1 MKTKILLFT
10 KHARIAS
17 EDRFLAGAIFVGG
30 IALLLFIKRVCSYL
44 WRKINAKHP
53 LRKGFFALFGELSR
67 FTILIVPLFVASL
80 VLPFAKV
87 PDGVFVGLFI
97 FAVMREVG
105 RVLNYVLR
113 VVMEK
118 GFRPQDPKTKHNLMA
133 IFSTI
138 LQICLRIGAVL
149 VFFNAIGVALTPLL
163 TSLGVGWVAVAFA
176 SQKLIEDFFS
186 SFSIMSS
193 SPFRIGDIITVKDF
207 TGTVKKIWLRSTSL
221 QTVEGKSII
230 IPNRLVVAEV
240 IENSGTIKTRRKR
253 FSLTI
258 TYETPVAKLR
268 QIPLIVE
275 EIIKKHK
282 KVKFERAVLKEM
294 QASSLEVLISYV
306 VESDDWL
313 LAVKIHEQIL
323 LEILEVFEKES
334 IGLAYPT
341 QTLYVKK

>member
-1 MKTKILLFT
+1 MKLSLFT
-10 KHARIAS
+10 RPARITS
-17 EDRFLAGAIFVGG
+17 EELFLAGAIFIGG
-30 IALLLFIKRVCSYL
+30 VAILIFIKRLCRYL
-44 WRKINAKHP
+44 WRKIDAKHP
-53 LRKGFFALFGELSR
+53 LRKGFFEIFGNFSR
-67 FTILIVPLFVASL
+67 YSVLIIPLFAASL

-87 PDGVFVGLFI
+87 PDGVFAGLFI
-97 FAVMREVG
+97 FAVMRELG
-105 RVLNYVLR
+105 RMLDYILR

-118 GFRPQDPKTKHNLMA
+118 GFKPQDPKTKHNLIA
-133 IFSTI
+133 IFRTI
-138 LQICLRIGAVL
+138 LQIGVWIIATL
-149 VFFNAIGVALTPLL
+149 VFFNTIGVALTPLL

-193 SPFRIGDIITVKDF
+193 SPFRIGDIVTIKNF

-221 QTVEGKSII
+221 ETVEGKSIV

-240 IENSGTIKTRRKR
+240 IENSGTIEMRRKR

-258 TYETPVAKLR
+258 TYETPVEKVR
-268 QIPLIVE
+268 QIPKIIE

-282 KVKFERAVLKEM
+282 KTTFERALLKEM
-294 QASSLEVLISYV
+294 QASNLEILISYV

-323 LEILEVFEKES
+323 LEILEVFAKEG

>member
-1 MKTKILLFT
+1 MKLSLFT
-10 KHARIAS
+10 RHARITS
-17 EDRFLAGAIFVGG
+17 EELLLAGAIFIGG
-30 IALLLFIKRVCSYL
+30 VAILIFIKRLCRYL
-44 WRKINAKHP
+44 WRKIAAKHP
-53 LRKGFFALFGELSR
+53 LRKGFFEIFGNFSR
-67 FTILIVPLFVASL
+67 YSVLIIPLFAASL

-87 PDGVFVGLFI
+87 PDGVFAGLFI
-97 FAVMREVG
+97 FAVMRELG
-105 RVLNYVLR
+105 RILDYILR

-118 GFRPQDPKTKHNLMA
+118 GFKPQDPKTKHNLIA
-133 IFSTI
+133 IFRTI
-138 LQICLRIGAVL
+138 LQIGVWIIATL
-149 VFFNAIGVALTPLL
+149 VFFNTIGVALTPLL

-193 SPFRIGDIITVKDF
+193 SPFRIWDIVTIKNF

-221 QTVEGKSII
+221 ETVEGKSIV

-240 IENSGTIKTRRKR
+240 IENSGTIEMRRKR

-258 TYETPVAKLR
+258 TYETPVEKVR
-268 QIPLIVE
+268 QIPKIIE

-282 KVKFERAVLKEM
+282 KTTFERAVLKEM
-294 QASSLEVLISYV
+294 QASNLEILISYV

-323 LEILEVFEKES
+323 LEILEVFAKEG

>member
-1 MKTKILLFT
+1 MKLSLFT
-10 KHARIAS
+10 RHARITS
-17 EDRFLAGAIFVGG
+17 EELFLSGAIFIGG
-30 IALLLFIKRVCSYL
+30 VAILIFIKRLCRYL
-44 WRKINAKHP
+44 WRKIDAKHP
-53 LRKGFFALFGELSR
+53 LRKGFFEIFGNFSR
-67 FTILIVPLFVASL
+67 YSVLIIPLFAASL

-87 PDGVFVGLFI
+87 PDGVFAGLFI
-97 FAVMREVG
+97 FAVMRELG
-105 RVLNYVLR
+105 RILDYILR

-118 GFRPQDPKTKHNLMA
+118 GFKPQDPKTKHNLIA
-133 IFSTI
+133 IFRTI
-138 LQICLRIGAVL
+138 LQIGVWIIATL
-149 VFFNAIGVALTPLL
+149 VFFNTIGVALTPLL

-193 SPFRIGDIITVKDF
+193 SPFRIGDIVTIKNF

-221 QTVEGKSII
+221 ETVEGKSIV

-240 IENSGTIKTRRKR
+240 IENSGTIEMRRKR

-258 TYETPVAKLR
+258 TYETPVEKVR
-268 QIPLIVE
+268 QIPKIIE

-282 KVKFERAVLKEM
+282 KTTFERAVLKEM
-294 QASSLEVLISYV
+294 QASNLEILISYV

-323 LEILEVFEKES
+323 LEILEVFAKEG

>member
-1 MKTKILLFT
+1 MKLSLFT
-10 KHARIAS
+10 RHARITS
-17 EDRFLAGAIFVGG
+17 EELFLAGAIFIGG
-30 IALLLFIKRVCSYL
+30 VAILIFIKRLCRYL
-44 WRKINAKHP
+44 WRKIDAKHP
-53 LRKGFFALFGELSR
+53 LRKGFFEIFGNFSR
-67 FTILIVPLFVASL
+67 YSVLIIPLFTASL

-87 PDGVFVGLFI
+87 PDGVFAGLFI
-97 FAVMREVG
+97 FAVMRELG
-105 RVLNYVLR
+105 RILDYILR

-118 GFRPQDPKTKHNLMA
+118 GFKPQDPKTKHNLMA

-138 LQICLRIGAVL
+138 LQIGVWIIATL
-149 VFFNAIGVALTPLL
+149 VFFNTIGVALTPLL

-193 SPFRIGDIITVKDF
+193 SPFRIGDIVTIKNF

-221 QTVEGKSII
+221 ETVEGKSIV

-240 IENSGTIKTRRKR
+240 IENSGTIEMRRKR

-258 TYETPVAKLR
+258 TYETPVEKVR
-268 QIPLIVE
+268 QIPKIIE

-282 KVKFERAVLKEM
+282 KTTFERAVLKEM
-294 QASSLEVLISYV
+294 QASNLEILISYV

-323 LEILEVFEKES
+323 LEILEVFAKEG

>member
-1 MKTKILLFT
+1 MKLSLFT
-10 KHARIAS
+10 RHARITS
-17 EDRFLAGAIFVGG
+17 EELFLAGAIFIGG
-30 IALLLFIKRVCSYL
+30 VAILIFIKRLCRYL
-44 WRKINAKHP
+44 WRKIDAKHP
-53 LRKGFFALFGELSR
+53 LRKGFFEIFGNFSR
-67 FTILIVPLFVASL
+67 YSVLIIPLFAASL

-87 PDGVFVGLFI
+87 PDGVFAGLFI
-97 FAVMREVG
+97 FAVMRELG
-105 RVLNYVLR
+105 RMLDYILR

-118 GFRPQDPKTKHNLMA
+118 GFKPQDPKTKHNLIA
-133 IFSTI
+133 IFRTI
-138 LQICLRIGAVL
+138 LQIGVWIIATL
-149 VFFNAIGVALTPLL
+149 VFFNTIGVALTPLL

-193 SPFRIGDIITVKDF
+193 SPFRIGDIVTIKNF

-221 QTVEGKSII
+221 ETVEGKSIV

-240 IENSGTIKTRRKR
+240 IENSGTIEMRRKR

-258 TYETPVAKLR
+258 TYETPVEKVR
-268 QIPLIVE
+268 QIPKIIE

-282 KVKFERAVLKEM
+282 KTTFERAVLKEM
-294 QASSLEVLISYV
+294 QASNLEILISYV

-323 LEILEVFEKES
+323 LEILEVFAKEG

>member
-1 MKTKILLFT
+1 MKLSLFT
-10 KHARIAS
+10 RHARITS
-17 EDRFLAGAIFVGG
+17 EELFLAGAIFIGG
-30 IALLLFIKRVCSYL
+30 VAILIFIKRLCRYL
-44 WRKINAKHP
+44 WRKIDAKHP
-53 LRKGFFALFGELSR
+53 LRKGFFEIFGNFSR
-67 FTILIVPLFVASL
+67 YSVLIIPLFAASL

-87 PDGVFVGLFI
+87 PDGVFAGLFI
-97 FAVMREVG
+97 FAVMRELG
-105 RVLNYVLR
+105 RILDYILR

-118 GFRPQDPKTKHNLMA
+118 GFKPQDPKTKHNLIA
-133 IFSTI
+133 IFRTI
-138 LQICLRIGAVL
+138 LQIGVWIIATL
-149 VFFNAIGVALTPLL
+149 VFFNTIGVALTPLL

-193 SPFRIGDIITVKDF
+193 SPFRIGDIVTIKNF

-221 QTVEGKSII
+221 ETVEGKSIV

-240 IENSGTIKTRRKR
+240 IENSGTIEMRRKR

-258 TYETPVAKLR
+258 TYETPVEKVR
-268 QIPLIVE
+268 QIPKIIE

-282 KVKFERAVLKEM
+282 KTTFERAVLKEM
-294 QASSLEVLISYV
+294 QASNLGILISYV

-323 LEILEVFEKES
+323 LEILEVFAKEG

>member
-1 MKTKILLFT
+1 MKLSLFT
-10 KHARIAS
+10 RHARITS
-17 EDRFLAGAIFVGG
+17 EELFLAGAIFVGG
-30 IALLLFIKRVCSYL
+30 IAILIFIKRLCRYL
-44 WRKINAKHP
+44 WRKIAAKHP
-53 LRKGFFALFGELSR
+53 LRKGFFEIFGNFSR
-67 FTILIVPLFVASL
+67 YSVLIIPLFAASL

-87 PDGVFVGLFI
+87 PDGVFAGLFI
-97 FAVMREVG
+97 FAVMRELG
-105 RVLNYVLR
+105 RILDYILR

-118 GFRPQDPKTKHNLMA
+118 GFKPQDPKTKHNLIA
-133 IFSTI
+133 IFRTI
-138 LQICLRIGAVL
+138 LQIGVWIIATL
-149 VFFNAIGVALTPLL
+149 VFFNTIGVALTPLL

-193 SPFRIGDIITVKDF
+193 SPFRIGDIVTIKNF

-221 QTVEGKSII
+221 ETVEGKSIV

-240 IENSGTIKTRRKR
+240 IENSGTIEMRRKR

-258 TYETPVAKLR
+258 TYETPVEKVR
-268 QIPLIVE
+268 QIPKIIE

-282 KVKFERAVLKEM
+282 KTTFERALLKEM
-294 QASSLEVLISYV
+294 QASNLEILISYV

-323 LEILEVFEKES
+323 LEILEVFAKEG

>member
-1 MKTKILLFT
+1 MKLSLFT
-10 KHARIAS
+10 RHARITS
-17 EDRFLAGAIFVGG
+17 EELFLAGAIFIGG
-30 IALLLFIKRVCSYL
+30 VAILIFIKRLCRYL
-44 WRKINAKHP
+44 WRKIDAKHP
-53 LRKGFFALFGELSR
+53 LRKGFFEIFGNFSR
-67 FTILIVPLFVASL
+67 YSVLIIPLFAASL

-87 PDGVFVGLFI
+87 PDGVFAGLFI

-105 RVLNYVLR
+105 RILDYILR

-118 GFRPQDPKTKHNLMA
+118 GFKPQDPKTKHNLIA
-133 IFSTI
+133 IFRTI
-138 LQICLRIGAVL
+138 LQIGVWIIATL
-149 VFFNAIGVALTPLL
+149 VFFNTIGVALTPLL

-193 SPFRIGDIITVKDF
+193 SPFRIGDIVTIKNF

-221 QTVEGKSII
+221 ETVEGKSIV

-240 IENSGTIKTRRKR
+240 IENSGTIEMRRKR

-258 TYETPVAKLR
+258 TYETPVEKVR
-268 QIPLIVE
+268 QIPKIIE

-282 KVKFERAVLKEM
+282 KTTFERALLKEM
-294 QASSLEVLISYV
+294 QASNLEILISYV

-323 LEILEVFEKES
+323 LEILEVFAKEG

>member
-1 MKTKILLFT
+1 MKLSLFT
-10 KHARIAS
+10 RHARITS
-17 EDRFLAGAIFVGG
+17 EELFLAGAIFIGG
-30 IALLLFIKRVCSYL
+30 IAILIFIKRLCRYL
-44 WRKINAKHP
+44 WRKIAAKHP
-53 LRKGFFALFGELSR
+53 LRKGFFEIFGNFSR
-67 FTILIVPLFVASL
+67 YSVLIIPLFAASL

-87 PDGVFVGLFI
+87 PDGVFAGLFI
-97 FAVMREVG
+97 FAVMRELG
-105 RVLNYVLR
+105 RMLDYILR

-118 GFRPQDPKTKHNLMA
+118 GFKPQDPKTKHNLIA
-133 IFSTI
+133 IFRTI
-138 LQICLRIGAVL
+138 LQIGVWIIATL
-149 VFFNAIGVALTPLL
+149 VFFNTIGVALTPLL

-193 SPFRIGDIITVKDF
+193 SPFRIGDIVTIKNF

-221 QTVEGKSII
+221 ETVEGKSIV

-240 IENSGTIKTRRKR
+240 IENSGTIEMRRKR

-258 TYETPVAKLR
+258 TYETPVEKVR
-268 QIPLIVE
+268 QIPKIIE

-282 KVKFERAVLKEM
+282 KTTFERALLKEM
-294 QASSLEVLISYV
+294 QASNLEILISYV

-323 LEILEVFEKES
+323 LEILEVFAKEG

>member
-1 MKTKILLFT
+1 MKLSLFT
-10 KHARIAS
+10 RHARITS
-17 EDRFLAGAIFVGG
+17 EELFLAGAIFVGG
-30 IALLLFIKRVCSYL
+30 IAILIFIKRLCRYL
-44 WRKINAKHP
+44 WRKIDAKHP
-53 LRKGFFALFGELSR
+53 LRKGFFEIFGNFSR
-67 FTILIVPLFVASL
+67 YSVLIIPLFAASL

-87 PDGVFVGLFI
+87 PDGVFAGLFI
-97 FAVMREVG
+97 FAVMRELG
-105 RVLNYVLR
+105 RILDYILR

-118 GFRPQDPKTKHNLMA
+118 GFKPQDPKTKHNLMA
-133 IFSTI
+133 IFRTI
-138 LQICLRIGAVL
+138 LQIGVWIIATL
-149 VFFNAIGVALTPLL
+149 VFFNTIGVALTPLL

-193 SPFRIGDIITVKDF
+193 SPFRIGDIVTIKNF

-221 QTVEGKSII
+221 ETVEGKSIV

-240 IENSGTIKTRRKR
+240 IENSGTIEMRRKR

-258 TYETPVAKLR
+258 TYETPVEKVR
-268 QIPLIVE
+268 QIPKIIE

-282 KVKFERAVLKEM
+282 KTTFERAVLKEM
-294 QASSLEVLISYV
+294 QASNLEILISYV

-323 LEILEVFEKES
+323 LEILEVFAKEG

>member
-1 MKTKILLFT
+1 MKLSLFT
-10 KHARIAS
+10 RHARITS
-17 EDRFLAGAIFVGG
+17 EELFLAGAIFIGG
-30 IALLLFIKRVCSYL
+30 VAILIFIKRLCRYL
-44 WRKINAKHP
+44 WRKIDAKHP
-53 LRKGFFALFGELSR
+53 LRKGFFEIFGNFSR
-67 FTILIVPLFVASL
+67 YSVLIIPLFAASL

-87 PDGVFVGLFI
+87 PDGVFAGLFI

-105 RVLNYVLR
+105 RILDYILR

-118 GFRPQDPKTKHNLMA
+118 GFKPQDPKTKHNLIA
-133 IFSTI
+133 IFRTI
-138 LQICLRIGAVL
+138 LQIGVWIIATL
-149 VFFNAIGVALTPLL
+149 VFFNTIGVALTPLL

-193 SPFRIGDIITVKDF
+193 SPFRIGDIVTIKNF

-221 QTVEGKSII
+221 ETVEGKSIV

-240 IENSGTIKTRRKR
+240 IENSGTIEMRRKR

-258 TYETPVAKLR
+258 TYETPVEKVR
-268 QIPLIVE
+268 QIPKIIE

-282 KVKFERAVLKEM
+282 KTTFERAVLKEM
-294 QASSLEVLISYV
+294 QASNLEILISYV

-323 LEILEVFEKES
+323 LEILEVFAKEG

>member
-1 MKTKILLFT
+1 MKLSLFT
-10 KHARIAS
+10 RHARITS
-17 EDRFLAGAIFVGG
+17 EELFLAGAIFIGG
-30 IALLLFIKRVCSYL
+30 IAILIFIKRLCRYL
-44 WRKINAKHP
+44 WRKIAAKHP
-53 LRKGFFALFGELSR
+53 LRKGFFEIFWNFSR
-67 FTILIVPLFVASL
+67 YSVLIIPLFAASL

-87 PDGVFVGLFI
+87 PDGVFAGLFI
-97 FAVMREVG
+97 FAVMRELG
-105 RVLNYVLR
+105 RMLDYILR

-118 GFRPQDPKTKHNLMA
+118 GFKPQDPKTKHNLIA
-133 IFSTI
+133 IFRTI
-138 LQICLRIGAVL
+138 LQIGVWIIATL
-149 VFFNAIGVALTPLL
+149 VFFNTIGVALTPLL

-193 SPFRIGDIITVKDF
+193 SPFRIGDIVTIKNF

-221 QTVEGKSII
+221 ETVEGKSIV

-240 IENSGTIKTRRKR
+240 IENSGTIEMRRKR

-258 TYETPVAKLR
+258 TYETPVEKVR
-268 QIPLIVE
+268 QIPKIIE

-282 KVKFERAVLKEM
+282 KTTFERALLKEM
-294 QASSLEVLISYV
+294 QASNLEILISYV

-323 LEILEVFEKES
+323 LEILEVFEKEG

>member
-1 MKTKILLFT
+1 MKLSLFT
-10 KHARIAS
+10 RHARITS
-17 EDRFLAGAIFVGG
+17 EELFLAGAIFIGG
-30 IALLLFIKRVCSYL
+30 IAILIFIKQLCKYL
-44 WRKINAKHP
+44 WRKIAAKHP
-53 LRKGFFALFGELSR
+53 LRKGFFEIFGNFSR
-67 FTILIVPLFVASL
+67 YSVLIIPLFAASL

-87 PDGVFVGLFI
+87 PDGVFAGLFI
-97 FAVMREVG
+97 FAVMRELG
-105 RVLNYVLR
+105 RMLDYILR

-118 GFRPQDPKTKHNLMA
+118 GFKPQDPKTKHNLIA
-133 IFSTI
+133 IFRTI
-138 LQICLRIGAVL
+138 LQIGVWIIATL
-149 VFFNAIGVALTPLL
+149 VFFNTIGVALTPLL

-193 SPFRIGDIITVKDF
+193 SPFRIGDIVTIKNF

-221 QTVEGKSII
+221 ETVEGKSIV

-240 IENSGTIKTRRKR
+240 IENSGTIEMRRKR

-258 TYETPVAKLR
+258 TYETPVEKVR
-268 QIPLIVE
+268 QIPKIIE

-282 KVKFERAVLKEM
+282 KTTFERAVLKEM
-294 QASSLEVLISYV
+294 QASNLEILISYV

-323 LEILEVFEKES
+323 LEILEVFAKEG

>member
-1 MKTKILLFT
+1 MKLSLFT
-10 KHARIAS
+10 RHARITS
-17 EDRFLAGAIFVGG
+17 EELFLAGAIFIGG
-30 IALLLFIKRVCSYL
+30 VAILIFIKRLCRYL
-44 WRKINAKHP
+44 WRKIDAKHP
-53 LRKGFFALFGELSR
+53 LRKGFFEIFGNFSR
-67 FTILIVPLFVASL
+67 YSVLIIPLFAASL

-87 PDGVFVGLFI
+87 PDGVFAGLFI
-97 FAVMREVG
+97 FAVMRELG
-105 RVLNYVLR
+105 RMLDYILR

-118 GFRPQDPKTKHNLMA
+118 GFKPQDPKTKHNLIA
-133 IFSTI
+133 IFRTI
-138 LQICLRIGAVL
+138 LQIGVWIIATL
-149 VFFNAIGVALTPLL
+149 VFFNTIGVALTPLL

-193 SPFRIGDIITVKDF
+193 SPFRIGDIVTIKNF

-221 QTVEGKSII
+221 ETVEGKSIV

-240 IENSGTIKTRRKR
+240 IENSGTIEMRRKR

-258 TYETPVAKLR
+258 TYETPVEKVR
-268 QIPLIVE
+268 QIPKIIE

-282 KVKFERAVLKEM
+282 KTTFERAVLKEM
-294 QASSLEVLISYV
+294 QASNLEILISYV

-323 LEILEVFEKES
+323 LEILEVFAKED

>member
-1 MKTKILLFT
+1 MKLSLFT
-10 KHARIAS
+10 RHARITS
-17 EDRFLAGAIFVGG
+17 EELFLAGAIFIGG
-30 IALLLFIKRVCSYL
+30 IAILIFIKRLCRYL
-44 WRKINAKHP
+44 WRKIAAKHP
-53 LRKGFFALFGELSR
+53 LRKGFFEIFGNFSR
-67 FTILIVPLFVASL
+67 YSVLIIPLFAASL

-87 PDGVFVGLFI
+87 PDGVFAGLFI
-97 FAVMREVG
+97 FAVMRELG
-105 RVLNYVLR
+105 RILDYILR

-118 GFRPQDPKTKHNLMA
+118 GFKPQDPKTKHNLIA
-133 IFSTI
+133 IFRTI
-138 LQICLRIGAVL
+138 LQIGVWIIATL
-149 VFFNAIGVALTPLL
+149 VFFNTIGVALTPLL

-193 SPFRIGDIITVKDF
+193 SPFRIGDIVTIKNF

-221 QTVEGKSII
+221 ETVEGKSIV

-240 IENSGTIKTRRKR
+240 IENSGTIEMRRKR

-258 TYETPVAKLR
+258 TYETPVEKVR
-268 QIPLIVE
+268 QIPKIIE

-282 KVKFERAVLKEM
+282 KTTFERALLKEM
-294 QASSLEVLISYV
+294 QASNLEILISYV

-323 LEILEVFEKES
+323 LEILEVFAKEG

>member
-1 MKTKILLFT
+1 MNLSLFT
-10 KHARIAS
+10 RHARITS
-17 EDRFLAGAIFVGG
+17 EELFLAGAIFIGG
-30 IALLLFIKRVCSYL
+30 IAILIFIKRLCRYL
-44 WRKINAKHP
+44 WRKIDAKHP
-53 LRKGFFALFGELSR
+53 LRKGFFEIFGNFSR
-67 FTILIVPLFVASL
+67 YSVLIIPLFAASL

-87 PDGVFVGLFI
+87 PHGVFTGLFI
-97 FAVMREVG
+97 FAVMRELG
-105 RVLNYVLR
+105 RILDYILR

-118 GFRPQDPKTKHNLMA
+118 GFKPQDPKTKHNLMA

-138 LQICLRIGAVL
+138 LQIGIWIIATL
-149 VFFNAIGVALTPLL
+149 VFFNTIGVALTPLL

-193 SPFRIGDIITVKDF
+193 SPFRIGDIVTIKNF

-221 QTVEGKSII
+221 ETVEGKSIV

-240 IENSGTIKTRRKR
+240 IENSGTIEMRRKR

-258 TYETPVAKLR
+258 TYETPVEKVR
-268 QIPLIVE
+268 QIPKIIE

-282 KVKFERAVLKEM
+282 KTTFERALLKEM
-294 QASSLEVLISYV
+294 QASNLEILISYV

-323 LEILEVFEKES
+323 LEILEVFAKEG

-341 QTLYVKK
+341 QTLYIKQ

>member
-1 MKTKILLFT
+1 MKLSLFT
-10 KHARIAS
+10 RHARITS
-17 EDRFLAGAIFVGG
+17 EELFLAGAIFIGG
-30 IALLLFIKRVCSYL
+30 VAILIFIKRLCRYL
-44 WRKINAKHP
+44 WRKIDAKHP
-53 LRKGFFALFGELSR
+53 LRKGFFEIFGNFSR
-67 FTILIVPLFVASL
+67 YSVLIIPLFAASL

-87 PDGVFVGLFI
+87 PDGVFAGLFI
-97 FAVMREVG
+97 FAVMRELG
-105 RVLNYVLR
+105 RILDYILR

-118 GFRPQDPKTKHNLMA
+118 GFKPQDPKTKHNLMA

-138 LQICLRIGAVL
+138 LQIGVWIIATL
-149 VFFNAIGVALTPLL
+149 VFFNTIGVALTPLL

-193 SPFRIGDIITVKDF
+193 SPFRIWDIVTIKNF

-221 QTVEGKSII
+221 ETVEGKSIV

-240 IENSGTIKTRRKR
+240 IENSGTIEMRRKR

-258 TYETPVAKLR
+258 TYETPVEKVR
-268 QIPLIVE
+268 QIPKIIE

-282 KVKFERAVLKEM
+282 KTTFERAVLKEM
-294 QASSLEVLISYV
+294 QASNLEILISYV

-323 LEILEVFEKES
+323 LEILEVFAKEG

>member
-1 MKTKILLFT
+1 MKLSLFT
-10 KHARIAS
+10 RHARITS
-17 EDRFLAGAIFVGG
+17 EELFLAGAIFVGG
-30 IALLLFIKRVCSYL
+30 IAILIFIKRLCRYL
-44 WRKINAKHP
+44 WRKIDAKHP
-53 LRKGFFALFGELSR
+53 LRKGFFEIFGNFSR
-67 FTILIVPLFVASL
+67 YSVLIIPLFAASL

-87 PDGVFVGLFI
+87 PDGVFAGLFI
-97 FAVMREVG
+97 FAVMRELG
-105 RVLNYVLR
+105 RILDYILR

-118 GFRPQDPKTKHNLMA
+118 GFKPQDPKTKHNLIA
-133 IFSTI
+133 IFRTI
-138 LQICLRIGAVL
+138 LQIGVWIIATL
-149 VFFNAIGVALTPLL
+149 VFFNTIGVALTPLL

-193 SPFRIGDIITVKDF
+193 SPFRIGDIVTIKNF

-221 QTVEGKSII
+221 ETVEGKSIV

-240 IENSGTIKTRRKR
+240 IENSGTIEMRRKR

-258 TYETPVAKLR
+258 TYETPVEKVR
-268 QIPLIVE
+268 KIPQIIE

-282 KVKFERAVLKEM
+282 KTTFERAVLKEM
-294 QASSLEVLISYV
+294 QASNLEILISYV

-323 LEILEVFEKES
+323 LEILEVFAKEG

>member
-1 MKTKILLFT
+1 MKLSLFT
-10 KHARIAS
+10 RHARITS
-17 EDRFLAGAIFVGG
+17 EELFLAGAIFIGG
-30 IALLLFIKRVCSYL
+30 VAILIFIKRLCRYL
-44 WRKINAKHP
+44 WRKIDVKHP
-53 LRKGFFALFGELSR
+53 LRKGFFELFGNLSR
-67 FTILIVPLFVASL
+67 YSVLIIPLFVASL
-80 VLPFAKV
+80 DLPFAKV
-87 PDGVFVGLFI
+87 PDGVFAGLFI

-105 RVLNYVLR
+105 RILDYILR

-118 GFRPQDPKTKHNLMA
+118 GFKPQDPKTKHNLIA
-133 IFSTI
+133 IFRTI
-138 LQICLRIGAVL
+138 LQIGVWIIATL
-149 VFFNAIGVALTPLL
+149 VFFNTIGVALTPLL

-193 SPFRIGDIITVKDF
+193 SPFRIGDIVTIKNF

-221 QTVEGKSII
+221 ETVEGKSIV

-240 IENSGTIKTRRKR
+240 IENSGTIEMRRKR

-258 TYETPVAKLR
+258 TYETPVEKVR
-268 QIPLIVE
+268 KIPQIIE

-282 KVKFERAVLKEM
+282 KTTFERALLKEM
-294 QASSLEVLISYV
+294 QASNLEILISYV

-323 LEILEVFEKES
+323 LEILEVFAKEG

>member
-1 MKTKILLFT
+1 MKLSLFT
-10 KHARIAS
+10 RHARITS
-17 EDRFLAGAIFVGG
+17 EELFLAGAIFIGG
-30 IALLLFIKRVCSYL
+30 VAILIFIKRLCRYL
-44 WRKINAKHP
+44 WRKIAAKHP
-53 LRKGFFALFGELSR
+53 LRKGFFEIFGNFSR
-67 FTILIVPLFVASL
+67 YSVLIIPLFAASL

-87 PDGVFVGLFI
+87 PDGVFAGLFI
-97 FAVMREVG
+97 FAVMRELG
-105 RVLNYVLR
+105 RTLDYILR

-118 GFRPQDPKTKHNLMA
+118 GFKPQDPKTKHNLIA
-133 IFSTI
+133 IFRTI
-138 LQICLRIGAVL
+138 LQIGVWIIATL
-149 VFFNAIGVALTPLL
+149 VFFNTIGVALTPLL

-193 SPFRIGDIITVKDF
+193 SPFRIGDIVTIKNF

-221 QTVEGKSII
+221 ETVEGKSIV

-240 IENSGTIKTRRKR
+240 IENSGTIEMRRKR

-258 TYETPVAKLR
+258 TYETPVEKVR
-268 QIPLIVE
+268 QIPKIIE

-282 KVKFERAVLKEM
+282 KTTFERALLKEM
-294 QASSLEVLISYV
+294 QASNLEILISYV

-323 LEILEVFEKES
+323 LEILEVFAKEG

>member
-1 MKTKILLFT
+1 MKLSLFT
-10 KHARIAS
+10 RHARITS
-17 EDRFLAGAIFVGG
+17 EELFLAGAIFIGG
-30 IALLLFIKRVCSYL
+30 IAILIFIKRLCRYL
-44 WRKINAKHP
+44 WRKIDAKHP
-53 LRKGFFALFGELSR
+53 LRKGFFEIFGNFSR
-67 FTILIVPLFVASL
+67 YSVLIIPLFAASL

-87 PDGVFVGLFI
+87 PDGVFAGLFI

-105 RVLNYVLR
+105 RILDYILR

-118 GFRPQDPKTKHNLMA
+118 GFKPQDPKTKHNLMA

-138 LQICLRIGAVL
+138 LQIGVWIIATL
-149 VFFNAIGVALTPLL
+149 VFFNTIGVALTPLL

-193 SPFRIGDIITVKDF
+193 SPFRIGDIVTIKNF

-221 QTVEGKSII
+221 ETVEGKSIV

-240 IENSGTIKTRRKR
+240 IENSGTIEMRRKR

-258 TYETPVAKLR
+258 TYETPVEKVR
-268 QIPLIVE
+268 KIPQIIE

-282 KVKFERAVLKEM
+282 KTTFERALLKEM
-294 QASSLEVLISYV
+294 QASNLEILISYV

-323 LEILEVFEKES
+323 LEILEVFAKEG

>member
-1 MKTKILLFT
+1 MNLLLFT
-10 KHARIAS
+10 RHARISS
-17 EDRFLAGAIFVGG
+17 EDLFLAGAIFVGG
-30 IALLLFIKRVCSYL
+30 IAILIFIKRLCRYL
-44 WRKINAKHP
+44 WRKIDAKHP
-53 LRKGFFALFGELSR
+53 LRKGFFEIFWNFSR
-67 FTILIVPLFVASL
+67 YSVLIIPLFAASL

-87 PDGVFVGLFI
+87 PDGVFAGLFI
-97 FAVMREVG
+97 FAVMRELG
-105 RVLNYVLR
+105 RMLDYILR

-118 GFRPQDPKTKHNLMA
+118 GFKPQDPKTKHNLIA
-133 IFSTI
+133 IFRTI
-138 LQICLRIGAVL
+138 LQIGVWIIATL
-149 VFFNAIGVALTPLL
+149 VFFNTIGVALTPLL

-193 SPFRIGDIITVKDF
+193 SPFRIGDIVTIKNF

-221 QTVEGKSII
+221 ETVEGKSIV

-240 IENSGTIKTRRKR
+240 IENSGTIEMRRKR

-258 TYETPVAKLR
+258 TYETPVEKVR
-268 QIPLIVE
+268 QIPKIIE

-282 KVKFERAVLKEM
+282 KTTFERAVLKEM
-294 QASSLEVLISYV
+294 QASNLEILISYV

-323 LEILEVFEKES
+323 LEILEVFEKEG

>member
-1 MKTKILLFT
+1 MKLSLFT
-10 KHARIAS
+10 RHARITS
-17 EDRFLAGAIFVGG
+17 EELFLAGAIFIGG
-30 IALLLFIKRVCSYL
+30 VAILIFIKRLCRYL
-44 WRKINAKHP
+44 WRKIAAKHP
-53 LRKGFFALFGELSR
+53 LRKGFFEIFGNFSR
-67 FTILIVPLFVASL
+67 YSVLIIPLFAASL

-87 PDGVFVGLFI
+87 PDGVFAGLFI
-97 FAVMREVG
+97 FAVMRELG
-105 RVLNYVLR
+105 RILDYILR

-118 GFRPQDPKTKHNLMA
+118 GFKPQDPKTKHNLIA
-133 IFSTI
+133 IFRTI
-138 LQICLRIGAVL
+138 LQIGVWIIATL
-149 VFFNAIGVALTPLL
+149 VFFNTIGVALTPLL

-193 SPFRIGDIITVKDF
+193 SPFRIGDIVTIKNF

-221 QTVEGKSII
+221 ETVEGKSIV

-240 IENSGTIKTRRKR
+240 IENSGTIEMRRKR

-258 TYETPVAKLR
+258 TYETPVEKVR
-268 QIPLIVE
+268 QIPKIIE

-282 KVKFERAVLKEM
+282 KTTFERAVLKEM
-294 QASSLEVLISYV
+294 QASNLEILISYV

-323 LEILEVFEKES
+323 LEILEVFAKEG

>member
-1 MKTKILLFT
+1 MKLSLFT
-10 KHARIAS
+10 RHARITS
-17 EDRFLAGAIFVGG
+17 EELFLAGAIFVGG
-30 IALLLFIKRVCSYL
+30 VAILIFIKRLCRYL
-44 WRKINAKHP
+44 WRKIAAKHP
-53 LRKGFFALFGELSR
+53 LRKGFFEIFGNFSR
-67 FTILIVPLFVASL
+67 YSVLIIPLFAASL

-87 PDGVFVGLFI
+87 PDGVFAGLFI
-97 FAVMREVG
+97 FAVMRELG
-105 RVLNYVLR
+105 RILDYILR

-118 GFRPQDPKTKHNLMA
+118 GFKPQDPKTKHNLMA

-138 LQICLRIGAVL
+138 LQIGVWIIATL
-149 VFFNAIGVALTPLL
+149 VFFNTIGVALTPLL

-193 SPFRIGDIITVKDF
+193 SPFRIGDIVTIKNF

-221 QTVEGKSII
+221 ETVEGKSIV

-240 IENSGTIKTRRKR
+240 IENSGTIEMRRKR

-258 TYETPVAKLR
+258 TYETPVEKVR
-268 QIPLIVE
+268 QIPKIIE

-282 KVKFERAVLKEM
+282 KTTFERALLKEM
-294 QASSLEVLISYV
+294 QASNLEILISYV

-323 LEILEVFEKES
+323 LEILEVFAKEG

-341 QTLYVKK
+341 QTLYVKQ

>member
-1 MKTKILLFT
+1 MKLSLFT
-10 KHARIAS
+10 RHARITS
-17 EDRFLAGAIFVGG
+17 EELFLAGAIFIGG
-30 IALLLFIKRVCSYL
+30 ITILIFIKRLCRYL
-44 WRKINAKHP
+44 WRKIDEKHP
-53 LRKGFFALFGELSR
+53 LRKGFFEIFGNFSR
-67 FTILIVPLFVASL
+67 YSVLIIPLFAASL

-87 PDGVFVGLFI
+87 PDGVFAGLFI
-97 FAVMREVG
+97 FAVMRELG
-105 RVLNYVLR
+105 RILDYILR
-113 VVMEK
+113 VVIEK
-118 GFRPQDPKTKHNLMA
+118 GFKPQDPKTKHNLMA

-138 LQICLRIGAVL
+138 LQIGVWIIATL
-149 VFFNAIGVALTPLL
+149 VFFNTIGVALTPLL

-193 SPFRIGDIITVKDF
+193 SPFRIGDIVTIKNF

-221 QTVEGKSII
+221 ETVEGKSIV

-240 IENSGTIKTRRKR
+240 IENSGTIEMRRKR

-258 TYETPVAKLR
+258 TYETPVEKVR
-268 QIPLIVE
+268 QIPKIIE

-282 KVKFERAVLKEM
+282 KTTFERALLKEM
-294 QASSLEVLISYV
+294 QASNLEILISYV

-323 LEILEVFEKES
+323 LEILEIFAKEG

-341 QTLYVKK
+341 QTLYLKQ

>member
-1 MKTKILLFT
+1 MKLSLFT
-10 KHARIAS
+10 RHARITS
-17 EDRFLAGAIFVGG
+17 EELFLAGAIFIGG
-30 IALLLFIKRVCSYL
+30 VAILIFIKRLCRYL
-44 WRKINAKHP
+44 WRKIDAKHP
-53 LRKGFFALFGELSR
+53 LRKGFFEIFGNFSR
-67 FTILIVPLFVASL
+67 YSVLIIPLFAASL

-87 PDGVFVGLFI
+87 PDGVFAGLFI
-97 FAVMREVG
+97 FAVMRELG
-105 RVLNYVLR
+105 RILDYILR
-113 VVMEK
+113 VVIEK
-118 GFRPQDPKTKHNLMA
+118 GFKPQDPKTKHNLMA

-138 LQICLRIGAVL
+138 LQIGVWIIATL
-149 VFFNAIGVALTPLL
+149 VFFNTIGVALTPLL

-193 SPFRIGDIITVKDF
+193 SPFRIGDIVTIKNF

-221 QTVEGKSII
+221 ETVEGKSIV

-240 IENSGTIKTRRKR
+240 IENSGTIEMRRKR

-258 TYETPVAKLR
+258 TYETPVEKVR
-268 QIPLIVE
+268 QIPKIIE

-282 KVKFERAVLKEM
+282 KTTFERALLKEM
-294 QASSLEVLISYV
+294 QASNLEILISYV

-323 LEILEVFEKES
+323 LEILEIFAKEG

-341 QTLYVKK
+341 QTLYLKQ

>member
-1 MKTKILLFT
+1 MKLSIFT
-10 KHARIAS
+10 RHARITS
-17 EDRFLAGAIFVGG
+17 EELFLAGAIFIGG
-30 IALLLFIKRVCSYL
+30 VAILIFIKRLCRYL
-44 WRKINAKHP
+44 WRKIDAKHP
-53 LRKGFFALFGELSR
+53 LRKGFFEIFGNFSR
-67 FTILIVPLFVASL
+67 YSVLIIPLFAASL

-87 PDGVFVGLFI
+87 PDGVFAGLFI
-97 FAVMREVG
+97 FAVMRELG
-105 RVLNYVLR
+105 RILDYILR

-118 GFRPQDPKTKHNLMA
+118 GFKPQDPKTKHNLIA
-133 IFSTI
+133 IFRTI
-138 LQICLRIGAVL
+138 LQIGVWIIATL
-149 VFFNAIGVALTPLL
+149 VFFNTIGVALTPLL

-193 SPFRIGDIITVKDF
+193 SPFRIGDIVTIKNF

-221 QTVEGKSII
+221 ETVEGKSIV

-240 IENSGTIKTRRKR
+240 IENSGTIEMRRKR

-258 TYETPVAKLR
+258 TYETPVEKVR
-268 QIPLIVE
+268 QIPKIIE

-282 KVKFERAVLKEM
+282 KTTFERAVLKEM
-294 QASSLEVLISYV
+294 QASNLEILISYV

-323 LEILEVFEKES
+323 LEILEVFAKEG

>member
-1 MKTKILLFT
+1 MKLSLFT
-10 KHARIAS
+10 RHARITS
-17 EDRFLAGAIFVGG
+17 EELFLAGAIFIGG
-30 IALLLFIKRVCSYL
+30 VAILIFIKRLCRYL
-44 WRKINAKHP
+44 WRKIDAKHP
-53 LRKGFFALFGELSR
+53 LRKGFFEIFGNFSR
-67 FTILIVPLFVASL
+67 YSVLIIPLFTASL

-87 PDGVFVGLFI
+87 PDGVFAGLFI
-97 FAVMREVG
+97 FAVMRELG
-105 RVLNYVLR
+105 RMLDYILR

-118 GFRPQDPKTKHNLMA
+118 GFKPQDPKTKHNLIA
-133 IFSTI
+133 IFRTI
-138 LQICLRIGAVL
+138 LQIGVWIIATL
-149 VFFNAIGVALTPLL
+149 VFFNTIGVALTPLL

-193 SPFRIGDIITVKDF
+193 SPFRIGDIVTIKNF

-221 QTVEGKSII
+221 ETVEGKSIV

-240 IENSGTIKTRRKR
+240 IENSGTIEMRRKR

-258 TYETPVAKLR
+258 TYETPVEKVR
-268 QIPLIVE
+268 QIPKIIE

-282 KVKFERAVLKEM
+282 KTTFERAVLKEM
-294 QASSLEVLISYV
+294 QASNLDILISYV

-323 LEILEVFEKES
+323 LEILEVFAKEG

>member
-1 MKTKILLFT
+1 MKLLLFT
-10 KHARIAS
+10 RHARITS
-17 EDRFLAGAIFVGG
+17 EELFLAGAIFIGG
-30 IALLLFIKRVCSYL
+30 IAILIFIKRLCRYL
-44 WRKINAKHP
+44 WRKIDAKHP
-53 LRKGFFALFGELSR
+53 LRKGFFEIFGNFSR
-67 FTILIVPLFVASL
+67 YSVLIIPLFAASL

-87 PDGVFVGLFI
+87 PDGVFAGLFI
-97 FAVMREVG
+97 FAVMRELG
-105 RVLNYVLR
+105 RILDYILR

-118 GFRPQDPKTKHNLMA
+118 GFKPQDPKTKHNLMA

-138 LQICLRIGAVL
+138 LQIGVWIIATL
-149 VFFNAIGVALTPLL
+149 VFFNTIGVALTPLL

-193 SPFRIGDIITVKDF
+193 SPFRIWDIVTIKNF

-221 QTVEGKSII
+221 QTVEGKSIV

-240 IENSGTIKTRRKR
+240 IENSGTIEMRRKR

-258 TYETPVAKLR
+258 TYETPIEKVR
-268 QIPLIVE
+268 QIPKIIE

-282 KVKFERAVLKEM
+282 KTTFERALLKEM
-294 QASSLEVLISYV
+294 QASNLEILISYV

-323 LEILEVFEKES
+323 LEILEVFEKEG

>member
-1 MKTKILLFT
+1 MKLSLFT
-10 KHARIAS
+10 RHARITS
-17 EDRFLAGAIFVGG
+17 EELFLAGAIFVGG
-30 IALLLFIKRVCSYL
+30 IAILIFIKRLCRYL
-44 WRKINAKHP
+44 WRKIAAKHP
-53 LRKGFFALFGELSR
+53 LRKGFFEIFGNFSR
-67 FTILIVPLFVASL
+67 YSVLIIPLFAASL

-87 PDGVFVGLFI
+87 PDGVFAGLFI

-105 RVLNYVLR
+105 RILDYILR

-118 GFRPQDPKTKHNLMA
+118 GFKPQDPKTKHNLMA
-133 IFSTI
+133 IFRTI
-138 LQICLRIGAVL
+138 LQIGVWIIATL
-149 VFFNAIGVALTPLL
+149 VFFNTIGVALTPLL

-193 SPFRIGDIITVKDF
+193 SPFRIGDIVTIKNF

-221 QTVEGKSII
+221 ETVEGKSIV

-240 IENSGTIKTRRKR
+240 IENSGTIEMRRKR

-258 TYETPVAKLR
+258 TYETPVEKVR
-268 QIPLIVE
+268 QIPKIIE

-282 KVKFERAVLKEM
+282 KTTFERALLKEM
-294 QASSLEVLISYV
+294 QASNLEILISYV

-323 LEILEVFEKES
+323 LEILEVFAKEG

>member
-1 MKTKILLFT
+1 MKLSLFT
-10 KHARIAS
+10 RHARITS
-17 EDRFLAGAIFVGG
+17 EELFLAGAIFIGG
-30 IALLLFIKRVCSYL
+30 VAILIFIKRLCKYL
-44 WRKINAKHP
+44 GRKIAAKHP
-53 LRKGFFALFGELSR
+53 LRKGFFEIFGNFSR
-67 FTILIVPLFVASL
+67 YSVLIIPLFAASL

-87 PDGVFVGLFI
+87 PDGVFAGLFI
-97 FAVMREVG
+97 FAVMRELG
-105 RVLNYVLR
+105 RILDYILR

-118 GFRPQDPKTKHNLMA
+118 GFKPQDPKTKHNLIA
-133 IFSTI
+133 IFRTI
-138 LQICLRIGAVL
+138 LQIGVWIIATL
-149 VFFNAIGVALTPLL
+149 VFFNTIGVALTPLL
-163 TSLGVGWVAVAFA
+163 TSLGVGGVAVAFA

-193 SPFRIGDIITVKDF
+193 SPFRIGDIVTIKNF
-207 TGTVKKIWLRSTSL
+207 TGTVKKIGLRSTSL
-221 QTVEGKSII
+221 ETVEGKSIV

-240 IENSGTIKTRRKR
+240 IENSGTIEMRRKR

-258 TYETPVAKLR
+258 TYETPVEKVR
-268 QIPLIVE
+268 KIPQIIE

-282 KVKFERAVLKEM
+282 KTTFERAVLKEM
-294 QASSLEVLISYV
+294 QASNLEILISYV

-323 LEILEVFEKES
+323 LEILEVFAKEG

>member
-1 MKTKILLFT
+1 MKLSLFT
-10 KHARIAS
+10 RHARITS
-17 EDRFLAGAIFVGG
+17 EELFLAGAIFIGG
-30 IALLLFIKRVCSYL
+30 ITILIFIKRLCRYL
-44 WRKINAKHP
+44 WRKIDEKHP
-53 LRKGFFALFGELSR
+53 LRKGFFEIFGNFSR
-67 FTILIVPLFVASL
+67 YSVLIIPLFAASL

-87 PDGVFVGLFI
+87 PDGVFAGLFI

-105 RVLNYVLR
+105 RILDYILR

-118 GFRPQDPKTKHNLMA
+118 GFKPQDPKTKHNLMA

-138 LQICLRIGAVL
+138 LQIGVWIIATL
-149 VFFNAIGVALTPLL
+149 VFFNTIGVALTPLL

-193 SPFRIGDIITVKDF
+193 SPFRIGDIVTIKNF

-221 QTVEGKSII
+221 ETVEGKSIV

-240 IENSGTIKTRRKR
+240 IENSGTIEMRRKR

-258 TYETPVAKLR
+258 TYETPVEKVR
-268 QIPLIVE
+268 KIPQIIE

-282 KVKFERAVLKEM
+282 KTTFERAVLKDL
-294 QASSLEVLISYV
+294 QASSLEILISYV
-306 VESDDWL
+306 VENEDWL

-323 LEILEVFEKES
+323 LEILDVFAKEG

>member
-1 MKTKILLFT
+1 MNLLLFT
-10 KHARIAS
+10 RHARISS
-17 EDRFLAGAIFVGG
+17 EDLFLAGAIFVGG
-30 IALLLFIKRVCSYL
+30 IAILIFIKRLCRYL
-44 WRKINAKHP
+44 WRKIDAKHP
-53 LRKGFFALFGELSR
+53 LRKGFFEIFWNFSR
-67 FTILIVPLFVASL
+67 YSVLIIPLFAASL

-87 PDGVFVGLFI
+87 PDGVFAGLFI

-105 RVLNYVLR
+105 RILDYILR

-118 GFRPQDPKTKHNLMA
+118 GFKPQDPKTKHNLMA

-138 LQICLRIGAVL
+138 LQIGVWIIATL
-149 VFFNAIGVALTPLL
+149 VFFNTIGVALTPLL

-193 SPFRIGDIITVKDF
+193 SPFRIGDIVTIKNF

-221 QTVEGKSII
+221 ETVEGKSIV

-240 IENSGTIKTRRKR
+240 IENSGTIEMRRKR

-258 TYETPVAKLR
+258 TYETPVEKVR
-268 QIPLIVE
+268 QIPKIIE

-282 KVKFERAVLKEM
+282 KTTFERALLKEM
-294 QASSLEVLISYV
+294 QASNLEILISYV

-323 LEILEVFEKES
+323 LEILEVFAKEG

>member
-1 MKTKILLFT
+1 MKLLLFT
-10 KHARIAS
+10 RHARITS
-17 EDRFLAGAIFVGG
+17 DDRLLAWAIFVGG
-30 IALLLFIKRVCSYL
+30 VALLIFIKQIFWYL
-44 WRKINAKHP
+44 WRKVDKKHP
-53 LRKGFFALFGELSR
+53 LRKGFFELFGNLSR
-67 FTILIVPLFVASL
+67 YSVLIIPLFVASL
-80 VLPFAKV
+80 DLPFAKI
-87 PDGVFVGLFI
+87 PDGVFAGLFI
-97 FAVMREVG
+97 FAVMRELG
-105 RVLNYVLR
+105 RFLDYILR

-118 GFRPQDPKTKHNLMA
+118 GFKPQDPKTKHNLMV
-133 IFSTI
+133 IFRTI
-138 LQICLRIGAVL
+138 LQICVWIIATL
-149 VFFNAIGVALTPLL
+149 VFFNTIGVALTPLL
-163 TSLGVGWVAVAFA
+163 TSLGVWWVAIAFA

-240 IENSGTIKTRRKR
+240 VENSGTIKTRRKR

-258 TYETPVAKLR
+258 TYETPIKKVR
-268 QIPLIVE
+268 QIPKIIE

-282 KVKFERAVLKEM
+282 KTTFERAVLKDL

-306 VESDDWL
+306 VENEDWL

-323 LEILEVFEKES
+323 LEILEIFEKEG

>member
-1 MKTKILLFT
+1 MKLSLFT
-10 KHARIAS
+10 RHARITS
-17 EDRFLAGAIFVGG
+17 EELFLAGAIFIGG
-30 IALLLFIKRVCSYL
+30 IAILIFIKQLCKYL
-44 WRKINAKHP
+44 WRKIAAKHP
-53 LRKGFFALFGELSR
+53 LRKGFFEIFGNFSR
-67 FTILIVPLFVASL
+67 YSVLIIPLFAASL

-87 PDGVFVGLFI
+87 PDGVFAGLFI
-97 FAVMREVG
+97 FAVMRELG
-105 RVLNYVLR
+105 RILDYILR

-118 GFRPQDPKTKHNLMA
+118 GFKPQDPKTKHNLIA
-133 IFSTI
+133 IFRTI
-138 LQICLRIGAVL
+138 LQIGVWIIATL
-149 VFFNAIGVALTPLL
+149 VFFNTIGVALTPLL

-193 SPFRIGDIITVKDF
+193 SPFRIGDIVTIKNF

-221 QTVEGKSII
+221 ETVEGKSIV

-240 IENSGTIKTRRKR
+240 IENSGTIEMRRKR

-258 TYETPVAKLR
+258 TYETPVEKVR
-268 QIPLIVE
+268 QIPKIIE

-282 KVKFERAVLKEM
+282 KTTFERAVLKEM
-294 QASSLEVLISYV
+294 QASNLEILISYV

-323 LEILEVFEKES
+323 LEILEVFAKEG

>member
-1 MKTKILLFT
+1 MKLSLFT
-10 KHARIAS
+10 RHARITS
-17 EDRFLAGAIFVGG
+17 EELFLAGAIFIGG
-30 IALLLFIKRVCSYL
+30 VAILIFIKRLCRYL
-44 WRKINAKHP
+44 WRKIAAKHP
-53 LRKGFFALFGELSR
+53 LRKGFFEIFGNFSR
-67 FTILIVPLFVASL
+67 YSVLIIPLFAASL

-87 PDGVFVGLFI
+87 PDGVFAGLFI
-97 FAVMREVG
+97 FAVMRELG
-105 RVLNYVLR
+105 RILDYILR

-118 GFRPQDPKTKHNLMA
+118 GFKPQDPKTKHNLMA

-138 LQICLRIGAVL
+138 LQIGVWIIATL
-149 VFFNAIGVALTPLL
+149 VFFNTIGVALTPLL

-193 SPFRIGDIITVKDF
+193 SPFRIGDIVTIKNF

-221 QTVEGKSII
+221 ETVEGKSIV

-240 IENSGTIKTRRKR
+240 IENSGTIEMRRKR

-258 TYETPVAKLR
+258 TYETPVEKVR
-268 QIPLIVE
+268 QIPKIIE

-282 KVKFERAVLKEM
+282 KTTFERAVLKEM
-294 QASSLEVLISYV
+294 QASNLEILISYV

-323 LEILEVFEKES
+323 LEILEVFAKEG

>member
-1 MKTKILLFT
+1 MKLSLFT
-10 KHARIAS
+10 RHARITS
-17 EDRFLAGAIFVGG
+17 EELFLAGAIFIGG
-30 IALLLFIKRVCSYL
+30 IAILIFIKRLCRYL
-44 WRKINAKHP
+44 WRKIAAKHP
-53 LRKGFFALFGELSR
+53 LRKGFFEIFWNFSR
-67 FTILIVPLFVASL
+67 YSVLIIPLFAASL

-87 PDGVFVGLFI
+87 PDGVFAGLFI
-97 FAVMREVG
+97 FAVMRELG
-105 RVLNYVLR
+105 RMLDYILR

-118 GFRPQDPKTKHNLMA
+118 GFKPQDPKTKHNLIA
-133 IFSTI
+133 IFRTI
-138 LQICLRIGAVL
+138 LQIGVWIIATL
-149 VFFNAIGVALTPLL
+149 VFFNTIGVALTPLL

-193 SPFRIGDIITVKDF
+193 SPFRIGDIVTIKNF

-221 QTVEGKSII
+221 ETVEGKSIV

-240 IENSGTIKTRRKR
+240 IENSGTIEMRRKR

-258 TYETPVAKLR
+258 TYETPVEKVR
-268 QIPLIVE
+268 QIPKIIE

-282 KVKFERAVLKEM
+282 KTTFERAVLKEM
-294 QASSLEVLISYV
+294 QASNLEILISYV

-323 LEILEVFEKES
+323 LEILEVFAKED

>member
-1 MKTKILLFT
+1 MKLSLFT
-10 KHARIAS
+10 RHARITS
-17 EDRFLAGAIFVGG
+17 EELLLAGAIFIGG
-30 IALLLFIKRVCSYL
+30 VAILIFIKRLCRYL
-44 WRKINAKHP
+44 WRKIAAKHP
-53 LRKGFFALFGELSR
+53 LRKGFFEIFGNFSR
-67 FTILIVPLFVASL
+67 YSVLIIPLFAASL

-87 PDGVFVGLFI
+87 PDGVFAGLFI
-97 FAVMREVG
+97 FAVMRELG
-105 RVLNYVLR
+105 RILDYILR

-118 GFRPQDPKTKHNLMA
+118 GFKPQDPKTKHNLIA
-133 IFSTI
+133 IFRTI
-138 LQICLRIGAVL
+138 LQIGVWIIATL
-149 VFFNAIGVALTPLL
+149 VFFNTIGVALTPLL

-193 SPFRIGDIITVKDF
+193 SPFRIWDIVTIKNF

-221 QTVEGKSII
+221 ETVEGKSIV

-240 IENSGTIKTRRKR
+240 IENSGTIEMRRKR

-258 TYETPVAKLR
+258 TYETPVEKVR
-268 QIPLIVE
+268 QIPKIIE

-282 KVKFERAVLKEM
+282 KTTFERALLKEM
-294 QASSLEVLISYV
+294 QASNLEILISYV

-323 LEILEVFEKES
+323 LEILEVFAKEG

>member
-1 MKTKILLFT
+1 MKLSLFT
-10 KHARIAS
+10 RHARITS
-17 EDRFLAGAIFVGG
+17 EELFLAGAIFIGG
-30 IALLLFIKRVCSYL
+30 VAILIFIKRLCRYL
-44 WRKINAKHP
+44 WRKIDSKHP
-53 LRKGFFALFGELSR
+53 LRKGFFEIFGNFSR
-67 FTILIVPLFVASL
+67 YSVLIIPLFAASL

-87 PDGVFVGLFI
+87 PDGVFAGLFI
-97 FAVMREVG
+97 FAVMRELG
-105 RVLNYVLR
+105 RMLDYILR

-118 GFRPQDPKTKHNLMA
+118 GFKPQDPKTKHNLIA
-133 IFSTI
+133 IFRTI
-138 LQICLRIGAVL
+138 LQIGVWIIATL
-149 VFFNAIGVALTPLL
+149 VFFNTIGVALTPLL

-193 SPFRIGDIITVKDF
+193 SPFRIGDIVTIKNF

-221 QTVEGKSII
+221 ETVEGKSIV

-240 IENSGTIKTRRKR
+240 IENSGTIEMRRKR

-258 TYETPVAKLR
+258 TYETPVEKVR
-268 QIPLIVE
+268 QIPKIIE

-282 KVKFERAVLKEM
+282 KTTFERAVLKEM
-294 QASSLEVLISYV
+294 QASNLEILISYV

-323 LEILEVFEKES
+323 LEILEVFTKED